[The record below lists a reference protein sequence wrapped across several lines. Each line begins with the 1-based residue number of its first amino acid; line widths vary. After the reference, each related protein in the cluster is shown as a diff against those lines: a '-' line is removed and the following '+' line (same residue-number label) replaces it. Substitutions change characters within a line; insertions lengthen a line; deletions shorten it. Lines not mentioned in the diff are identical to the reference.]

1 MAGLTRHPTNSSEIL
16 FFHKPKTYRHG
27 GPEPPSCKL
36 LQNPIFI
43 ITSNIIVMAGLP
55 AILQT
60 LPKSYFFINPKL
72 NVMAGLTRHPTSY
85 NKILFLLSPPI

>member
-43 ITSNIIVMAGLP
+43 ITSNIIVMVGL
-55 AILQT
+55 
-60 LPKSYFFINPKL
+60 N
-72 NVMAGLTRHPTSY
+72 RHPANSY
-85 NKILFLLSPPI
+85 KILFLLSPPI